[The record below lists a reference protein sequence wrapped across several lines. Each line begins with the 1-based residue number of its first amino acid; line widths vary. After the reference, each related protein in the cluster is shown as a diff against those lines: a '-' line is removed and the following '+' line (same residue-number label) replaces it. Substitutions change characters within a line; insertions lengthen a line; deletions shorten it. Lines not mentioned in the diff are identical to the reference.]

1 MNIPVRRTLV
11 LNQYLA
17 QRLDAAA
24 LPSWT
29 PRILANLDRLRTSV
43 RGHPHTENLTRWRHL
58 VEVGDVEGI
67 RALLL
72 STEEDGIQMREVSP
86 MGGIF
91 TEAKRL
97 AALNSLH
104 RP

>member
-1 MNIPVRRTLV
+1 MNIPVRRTLA
-11 LNQYLA
+11 LNQCLA

-24 LPSWT
+24 LATWT
-29 PRILANLDRLRTSV
+29 PRIPANLDRLRTGV
-43 RGHPHTENLTRWRHL
+43 RGHPHTENLTRWRHP
-58 VEVGDVEGI
+58 VEVGDVEGV

-72 STEEDGIQMREVSP
+72 STEEDKIQMREVSP
-86 MGGIF
+86 MSGVF
-91 TEAKRL
+91 TEAERL